1 MILGIALSVA
11 VGVKDISHINS
22 HSTQSPLHVYTSIP
36 TFFFFPDYLNEPFI
50 IMFLFPELHVV
61 IIIKNSAKYF

>member
-22 HSTQSPLHVYTSIP
+22 HSTQSPLYVYTSIP
-36 TFFFFPDYLNEPFI
+36 TFFFPDYSNEPFVF
-50 IMFLFPELHVV
+50 MFLFPELHVV
-61 IIIKNSAKYF
+61 IIIKNSAN